1 DHEVASDMIR
11 SILIHE
17 HRARVFIIS
26 RSEEI
31 TAKKGS
37 TSTTAVIKGKKYK
50 GGMVVDPVPCVH
62 FGVAV
67 LDFASLYP
75 SIIKTWN
82 LGYETILCG
91 HTDCRTNKI
100 PDTDHRVCRQRK
112 AMESQIVE

>member
-1 DHEVASDMIR
+1 
-11 SILIHE
+11 
-17 HRARVFIIS
+17 
-26 RSEEI
+26 
-31 TAKKGS
+31 
-37 TSTTAVIKGKKYK
+37 
-50 GGMVVDPVPCVH
+50 MVVDPVPGVH

-100 PDTDHRVCRQRK
+100 PDTEHWVCRDRK
-112 AMESQIVE
+112 STRLNSSHRCISYAVFCLKKNTKNRTLRTNTNKHNTAPEIST